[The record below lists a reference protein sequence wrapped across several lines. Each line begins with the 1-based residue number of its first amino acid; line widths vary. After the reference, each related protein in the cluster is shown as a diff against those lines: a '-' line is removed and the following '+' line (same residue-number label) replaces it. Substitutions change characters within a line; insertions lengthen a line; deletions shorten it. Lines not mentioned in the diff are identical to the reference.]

1 MVSFERG
8 LAMHAILSKYWW
20 TLALRGVLAILFGLV
35 LLFAPGLAL
44 ITFVLFFAAYALAD
58 GILTAIAALTQ
69 RTQKNWWVHLLEGI
83 VSVIA
88 GIVAFV
94 YPGIT
99 LLVLLTIFAIWAIL
113 TGVFEIWAAVEL
125 RKEIE
130 NEWLLGL
137 SGGASILFGL
147 LLLIRPGTTLLA
159 VSIFLSFYLIAFGVL
174 LIVLAFQMR
183 GRGSQRASA

>member
-1 MVSFERG
+1 MASFERG

-44 ITFVLFFAAYALAD
+44 ITFVVFFAAYALAD

-88 GIVAFV
+88 GIVAFI

-113 TGVFEIWAAVEL
+113 TGVFEIWAAIEL

-137 SGGASILFGL
+137 SGGASILFGI

-174 LIVLAFQMR
+174 LIVLGFQLR
-183 GRGSQRASA
+183 GRGGQRASA

>member
-1 MVSFERG
+1 
-8 LAMHAILSKYWW
+8 MHAILSKYWW

>member
-88 GIVAFV
+88 GIIAFV